1 MARPKEVMDDE
12 LARAANAALR
22 QIRDHQLCFRLQAM
36 VSCTR
41 HPVHVVASIFG
52 VNVTTLWRWAK
63 RFRAEGVQGLRDR
76 PKGHNPSKLNSTQ
89 QHSIATW
96 LDTGKNAEGC
106 YTLWTIPLIQQ
117 EVNRVFGISM
127 GRTPL
132 RLLIRKM
139 EFRLKV
145 PRPKHYKTNPAAQE
159 AFKKNS

>member
-41 HPVHVVASIFG
+41 YPVHVVASIFG

-145 PRPKHYKTNPAAQE
+145 PRPKHYKTNPTAQE